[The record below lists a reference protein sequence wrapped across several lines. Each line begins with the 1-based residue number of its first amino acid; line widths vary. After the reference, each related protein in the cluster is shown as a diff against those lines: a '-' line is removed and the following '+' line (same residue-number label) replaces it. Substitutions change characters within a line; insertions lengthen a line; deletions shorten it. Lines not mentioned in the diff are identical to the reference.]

1 MILGNRV
8 LSISS
13 NTGMELD
20 QQYGDLAQ
28 KENAIYS
35 FVFITTSE
43 SEWKPFHDT
52 KNQVYLLKFFRRV
65 WTPPPPDPT
74 PPPTPPLDPRMS
86 NHS

>member
-1 MILGNRV
+1 MILGNLV

-28 KENAIYS
+28 KENVIYS

-43 SEWKPFHDT
+43 SEWKPFHDSE
-52 KNQVYLLKFFRRV
+52 NQVYFGISKFY
-65 WTPPPPDPT
+65 
-74 PPPTPPLDPRMS
+74 S
-86 NHS
+86 